1 MGNSTAQWPL
11 ITPSC
16 ARGGGVT
23 LILTRDTPPA
33 EVSWQP
39 TPEVTVVQIPHRHG
53 CPTIMAILEASSWK
67 ETTSFCYC
75 WDLQAWRD
83 LLLNLHPFVLILS
96 RKKPKVIEIL
106 VRRVRSHRLE
116 NHWRSFTFEKSQ
128 MHALPSST
136 RQEKWDKQALKIN
149 LTLPWLPI
157 ADKCSSI
164 CREHSH
170 CEFIDLII
178 L

>member
-1 MGNSTAQWPL
+1 MCQ
-11 ITPSC
+11 
-16 ARGGGVT
+16 GGGVT
-23 LILTRDTPPA
+23 VILTRATPPA
-33 EVSWQP
+33 EVFRQR
-39 TPEVTVVQIPHRHG
+39 TPEVPVVQIPHHHG
-53 CPTIMAILEASSWK
+53 RPTIMAVLGASSRN
-67 ETTSFCYC
+67 ETASFCYC

-83 LLLNLHPFVLILS
+83 LLLNLHRFVLILS
-96 RKKPKVIEIL
+96 RKKPKVVEIL
-106 VRRVRSHRLE
+106 PRRVQSHRLE
-116 NHWRSFTFEKSQ
+116 NHRRSLEFEKSQ

-136 RQEKWDKQALKIN
+136 RQEKWDKQASKIN
-149 LTLPWLPI
+149 LTLSWLPI